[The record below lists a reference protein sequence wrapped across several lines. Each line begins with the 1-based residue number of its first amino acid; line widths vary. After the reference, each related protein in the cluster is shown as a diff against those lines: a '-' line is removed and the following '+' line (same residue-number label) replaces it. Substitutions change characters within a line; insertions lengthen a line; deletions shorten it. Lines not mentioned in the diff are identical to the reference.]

1 MRREKVHIDVD
12 DATIAG
18 GHLGAVIEPVWW
30 LSTVYEGPA
39 AYELSL
45 ERFSRSQRMIRAI
58 LLYIY
63 EVNNGGHRQFYAN
76 SSGIVWRDALAGFE
90 AIGELTASRILTL
103 SAERM
108 GGDPSFDRQQRNE
121 ELASLAPD
129 VGDLD
134 EAFYELQ
141 ERVNFNEMIM
151 NFVRTRPSDFYFSG
165 TIERIVLPSLA

>member
-1 MRREKVHIDVD
+1 MRREKIHIDVD

-18 GHLGAVIEPVWW
+18 GDLGAIIEPVWW
-30 LSTVYEGPA
+30 LSTVYDGPV

-45 ERFSRSQRMIRAI
+45 ERFSQSQRIVRAV
-58 LLYIY
+58 LLYIS

-90 AIGELTASRILTL
+90 AIGELTASRIITL

-108 GGDPSFDRQQRNE
+108 GCDPSLDRQERNE
-121 ELASLAPD
+121 QLATLAPD
-129 VGDLD
+129 FRDLD

-141 ERVNFNEMIM
+141 QRVNFNQMTM

-165 TIERIVLPSLA
+165 TIERVVLPSFA